1 MAEAPKRVCQNCQ
14 SEITADQIAKRQAG
28 LIQGVLLCANCVAE
42 KRQQAMAAAQQ
53 KAAAQPA
60 VSAPVDEADVAI
72 SLIDEDEMATSESR
86 VIRSFASRSTL
97 GGARRDDKLRRPLGG
112 PQDAATRC
120 RTFHSKLTDAGLA
133 NMDELINDWLDKN
146 EGVYIKNVTSSIG
159 IFEAKT
165 KEPHIFICVFY

>member
-1 MAEAPKRVCQNCQ
+1 MAEAPKRTCQNCQ

-42 KRQQAMAAAQQ
+42 KRRQAMAAQQ
-53 KAAAQPA
+53 KTAAPPAAAP
-60 VSAPVDEADVAI
+60 PVDEADIAI
-72 SLIDEDEMATSESR
+72 SLIDEDEMPTSQSR
-86 VIRSFASRSTL
+86 VIRSFATRSTL
-97 GGARRDDKLRRPLGG
+97 GGARSDDKLKRALGG